1 MTVTVSTLLADQEF
15 DLRLELRAGKAGAER
30 EVRHARVHRPGLA
43 LAGGIRKLDPGRV
56 QLLGLDEVGY
66 LNGLGPSRLEEL
78 ARRFLDSQPACL
90 VVADSLAAPLALQAE
105 ADRAGIPVLA
115 SPVAADTLADRLGE
129 FLQERLGLAKNIHGV
144 LVDVLGVGVL
154 ILGHSGIGKSEC
166 ALDLVVRGHRLVGDD
181 VIMLRRRA
189 PAAVHGSCS
198 PIIQHHMEIRG
209 LGIINIKDL
218 YGVSAVRDRKK
229 VELVVELEP
238 WREDAEYDRLGLE
251 DRTYDLLG
259 VAIPSLVIPVGQGRN
274 TSTLVEVAARNLLL
288 KRQGHHSARE
298 FQARLVHVISEE
310 SVDEPASGGRVE

>member
-1 MTVTVSTLLADQEF
+1 LA
-15 DLRLELRAGKAGAER
+15 EL
-30 EVRHARVHRPGLA
+30 
-43 LAGGIRKLDPGRV
+43 I
-56 QLLGLDEVGY
+56 
-66 LNGLGPSRLEEL
+66 
-78 ARRFLDSQPACL
+78 RRFLDSQPACV
-90 VVADSLAAPLALQAE
+90 VVADNLTPPAALQEE
-105 ADRAGIPVLA
+105 AGRHGLAVLRSPVL
-115 SPVAADTLADRLGE
+115 ADTLADRLGE
-129 FLQERLGLAKNIHGV
+129 FLQESLGLTRNVHGV

-154 ILGHSGIGKSEC
+154 IRGRSGIGKSEC

-181 VIMLRRRA
+181 VVVLRRRS
-189 PAAVHGSCS
+189 PSTVYGSCS

-251 DRTYDLLG
+251 DRTSDLLG
-259 VAIPSLVIPVGQGRN
+259 VEIPLLVIPVGQGRN

-298 FQARLVHVISEE
+298 FQAKLVRVISESSE
-310 SVDEPASGGRVE
+310 EPAIEEVVE

>member
-1 MTVTVSTLLADQEF
+1 MTVTVSRLLEDREF
-15 DLRLELRAGKAGAER
+15 DLRLELRAGSAGMAR
-30 EVRHARVHRPGLA
+30 EVHHARVHRPGLA
-43 LAGGIRKLDPGRV
+43 LAGGNRQLDPGRV
-56 QLLGLDEVGY
+56 QLLGLEEVGY
-66 LNGLGPSRLEEL
+66 LDSLSVDRLDEL
-78 ARRFLDSQPACL
+78 ARRFFDSQPACL
-90 VVADSLAAPLALQAE
+90 VVADNLAAPGPLQVE
-105 ADRAGIPVLA
+105 ADRVGIPVLA
-115 SPVAADTLADRLGE
+115 SPVAADALADRLGDL
-129 FLQERLGLAKNIHGV
+129 LQERLGLAKNIHGV

-154 ILGHSGIGKSEC
+154 ILGRSGIGKSEC

-181 VIMLRRRA
+181 VIMMSRRA
-189 PAAVHGSCS
+189 PAVVHGSCS

-259 VAIPSLVIPVGQGRN
+259 LEIPSLVIPVGHGRN

-298 FQARLVHVISEE
+298 FQARLVQVISESDE
-310 SVDEPASGGRVE
+310 EVDASGGSQ